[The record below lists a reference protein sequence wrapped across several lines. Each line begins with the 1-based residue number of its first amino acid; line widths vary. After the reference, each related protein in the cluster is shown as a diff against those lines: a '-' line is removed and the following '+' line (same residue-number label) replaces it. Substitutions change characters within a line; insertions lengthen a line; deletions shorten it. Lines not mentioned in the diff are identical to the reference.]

1 MPVSME
7 FLRGVLGL
15 FGIGCAYMTGRSVIA
30 VRKGWQKISRLY
42 AWLIRTVLCLAA
54 MAFRFPLDFVDMLMW
69 ALALVAFSA
78 AMWTTSREKP
88 QEDLTRTIFPE

>member
-1 MPVSME
+1 ME

-15 FGIGCAYMTGRSVIA
+15 LGIACAYMTGRSAIA

-42 AWLIRTVLCLAA
+42 AWVIRTVLCLGA

>member
-1 MPVSME
+1 ME

-15 FGIGCAYMTGRSVIA
+15 LGIACAYMTGRSVIA

-42 AWLIRTVLCLAA
+42 AWVIRTVLCLGA
-54 MAFRFPLDFVDMLMW
+54 MAFRHPLDFVDILVW
-69 ALALVAFSA
+69 ALALVALSA
-78 AMWTTSREKP
+78 ALWSTSRQKP